1 MLFCWE
7 TINLK
12 NYIKQKTELI
22 TDDITK
28 LQGISIQLL
37 LQNRFFSPMFFIALY
52 SFKERVNEF
61 LK

>member
-22 TDDITK
+22 TDGITK

-37 LQNRFFSPMFFIALY
+37 LQNRFFSPMFFIAL
-52 SFKERVNEF
+52 
-61 LK
+61 